1 MISYCINYF
10 NPNNKECNRKENIE
24 IIIKRLKKASSTLDF
39 EILWNNDSS
48 SDKEEFDKHMKDIK
62 GNVFFSNNLG
72 EFAAYNLLF
81 KNAVGD
87 YIVTLQDDDIPSDY
101 NWMDEC
107 INIFNKYVNV
117 GLIGLKNGGP
127 IMHFCPV
134 KIKEFPE
141 ARKLN
146 WPDGNDEVKIFYAG
160 WLNTGPFI
168 FKKESLNKIGYFDEK
183 FKILNNP
190 FTSTDADIVVQAW
203 LKDIHVLKYKLNKDF
218 DRGVGGHGSKINEN
232 TRKLRVEG
240 LLNSFKC
247 YWIKNI
253 KYKEKIEKKI
263 KELNDRDFKN
273 IILKNR
279 KDY

>member
-10 NPNNKECNRKENIE
+10 NPNNSDCNRKGNIE
-24 IIIKRLKKASSTLDF
+24 IIINRLKKASNNHDF

-48 SDKEEFDKHMKDIK
+48 SDKEEFDKCMKDIK
-62 GNVFFSNNLG
+62 GNVFYSNNKG

-81 KNAVGD
+81 KHAQGD

-107 INIFNKYVNV
+107 IHLFKKYKNV
-117 GLIGLKNGGP
+117 GLIGLKNGGS

-141 ARKLN
+141 ARKLR
-146 WPDGNDEVKIFYAG
+146 WPDGNEDAKIFYAG

-168 FKKESLNKIGYFDEK
+168 FKKKALKKIGYFDES
-183 FKILNNP
+183 FKIPNNP

-218 DRGVGGHGSKINEN
+218 ERGVGGHGSKINEN
-232 TRKLRVEG
+232 VRKLRVDG

-247 YWIKNI
+247 YWVKNI
-253 KYKEKIEKKI
+253 KYKETIEKKI
-263 KELNDRDFKN
+263 KELNEKDFKN
-273 IILKNR
+273 ISIKDR
-279 KDY
+279 KE